1 MRRVLCLLTLVMTV
15 TLVHAQRGQDFAS
28 KYIGLCKGDSSIQC
42 VTVSPK
48 MVEQLL
54 KSGDYDNNESIKE
67 ALTKLKS
74 VRVITVTDN
83 GKDYYERA
91 ENLLKKNARRF
102 HQDKAHQTGQQQRAF
117 YTRKDKKGN
126 PVELVMLYNNNEAEK
141 TIIVNLTGTLDEGFI
156 RSVARHFEKKRE
168 FSKLSNK

>member
-67 ALTKLKS
+67 ALRLAGIN
-74 VRVITVTDN
+74 RVVAVMNPKTGIEESHPI
-83 GKDYYERA
+83 YEVA
-91 ENLLKKNARRF
+91 SSTLARRSF
-102 HQDKAHQTGQQQRAF
+102 LANLSMNIT
-117 YTRKDKKGN
+117 
-126 PVELVMLYNNNEAEK
+126 PELISK
-141 TIIVNLTGTLDEGFI
+141 LTGHAE
-156 RSVARHFEKKRE
+156 SN
-168 FSKLSNK
+168 SKTKNI